1 MTALTSLGL
10 FVLFTP
16 LVVELLNDAKGDYN
30 KRIDVVIRLLLSVA
44 VGIFTHF
51 IAGKNIL
58 AGINLAIGIHFMF
71 FDYAINYILYRNGV
85 ITSPAWFSYLGR
97 SSKVDKIKLW
107 KSIGPYGRLFVK
119 LFYFLISIWLY
130 LKF

>member
-1 MTALTSLGL
+1 MIATIFEAWQDRRGDLDKSRDLWLRILL
-10 FVLFTP
+10 FVLEGALIKWAFGGN
-16 LVVELLNDAKGDYN
+16 V
-30 KRIDVVIRLLLSVA
+30 
-44 VGIFTHF
+44 F
-51 IAGKNIL
+51 L
-58 AGINLAIGIHFMF
+58 AINLSAAFF
-71 FDYAINYILYRNGV
+71 FLTFDYLIHIVLYRNGV

-97 SSKVDKIKLW
+97 SSRVDKIKFW